1 MNVFDRWMERATRR
15 IAQRSSRRSFLAGL
29 GSLAVG
35 VAGIPL
41 LPVARA
47 LTGEGGGAFPQTTG
61 DPLDPGDPTQCDYWR
76 YCGFD
81 GFLCTCCG
89 GSVSQCP
96 PGTSVSNV
104 TWIGTCLNP
113 ADNKNYIISY
123 NDCCG
128 QGSCGLCL
136 CNTNQGETPVYRPQL
151 NNDIVWCFG
160 ATNMSYHCTIGAVL
174 GTA

>member
-1 MNVFDRWMERATRR
+1 MNFIDGWFEKSARGVARR
-15 IAQRSSRRSFLAGL
+15 VSRRSAMARLGQFL
-29 GSLAVG
+29 VG
-35 VAGIPL
+35 AALVPV
-41 LPVARA
+41 LPIDRSARA
-47 LTGEGGGAFPQTTG
+47 QSAA
-61 DPLDPGDPTQCDYWR
+61 DPGDPTQCDYWR

>member
-1 MNVFDRWMERATRR
+1 MMLFDSLFERSARGVARNV
-15 IAQRSSRRSFLAGL
+15 SRRS
-29 GSLAVG
+29 SLAQLGQFLVG
-35 VAGIPL
+35 AALVPV
-41 LPVARA
+41 LPIARVARA
-47 LTGEGGGAFPQTTG
+47 TE
-61 DPLDPGDPTQCDYWR
+61 DDPGDPTKCDYWR

-89 GSVSQCP
+89 GTVNQCP

-128 QGSCGLCL
+128 QGSCGQCL

-160 ATNMSYHCTIGAVL
+160 AENMSYHCTIGAVL
-174 GTA
+174 GAA

>member
-1 MNVFDRWMERATRR
+1 MGPIDRLMEKSARR
-15 IAQRSSRRSFLAGL
+15 MARRVSRRSALARFGQFL
-29 GSLAVG
+29 VG
-35 VAGIPL
+35 AALVPL
-41 LPVARA
+41 LPVDRSNRA
-47 LTGEGGGAFPQTTG
+47 LA
-61 DPLDPGDPTQCDYWR
+61 DSHDPGDPTQCDYWR

-81 GFLCTCCG
+81 GFLCSCCG
-89 GSVSQCP
+89 GGVSQCP
-96 PGTSVSNV
+96 PGTSVSAV

-113 ADNKNYIISY
+113 ADNKNYVISY

-128 QGSCGLCL
+128 QGSCGQCL

-160 ATNMSYHCTIGAVL
+160 AENMSYHCTIGAVL

>member
-1 MNVFDRWMERATRR
+1 MSLFDSLFERSARGVARR
-15 IAQRSSRRSFLAGL
+15 MSRRS
-29 GSLAVG
+29 SLAQLGQILVG
-35 VAGIPL
+35 AALVPV
-41 LPVARA
+41 LPVSRVAHA
-47 LTGEGGGAFPQTTG
+47 Q
-61 DPLDPGDPTQCDYWR
+61 DDPGDPTQCDYWR

-81 GFLCTCCG
+81 GFVCACCG
-89 GSVSQCP
+89 GTVSQCP

-128 QGSCGLCL
+128 RGSCGQCL

-160 ATNMSYHCTIGAVL
+160 APSMVYHCSSQVVIGKA
-174 GTA
+174 

>member
-1 MNVFDRWMERATRR
+1 MGPIDRFVEKSARGMARGV
-15 IAQRSSRRSFLAGL
+15 SRRSAFARFGQLL
-29 GSLAVG
+29 VG
-35 VAGIPL
+35 AALVPV
-41 LPVARA
+41 LPVDRSGRA
-47 LTGEGGGAFPQTTG
+47 LAAAH
-61 DPLDPGDPTQCDYWR
+61 DPGDPTQCDYWR

-81 GFLCTCCG
+81 GFVCACCG
-89 GSVSQCP
+89 GTVSQCP
-96 PGTSVSNV
+96 PGTSVSAV
-104 TWIGTCLNP
+104 TWVGTCLNP
-113 ADNKNYIISY
+113 ADGKNYIISY

-160 ATNMSYHCTIGAVL
+160 AENMSYHCTIGAVL

>member
-1 MNVFDRWMERATRR
+1 MRFIDTMFEKSARGVARR
-15 IAQRSSRRSFLAGL
+15 VSRRSAMARL
-29 GSLAVG
+29 GQLLVG
-35 VAGIPL
+35 AAL
-41 LPVARA
+41 LPALPINRVAHA
-47 LTGEGGGAFPQTTG
+47 QSAGEPG
-61 DPLDPGDPTQCDYWR
+61 DPLACDYWR

-81 GFLCTCCG
+81 GFLCGCCG
-89 GSVSQCP
+89 GGVSQCP

-128 QGSCGLCL
+128 TGSCGQCL

-160 ATNMSYHCTIGAVL
+160 ATNMSYHCTIAAVL
-174 GTA
+174 GAA

>member
-1 MNVFDRWMERATRR
+1 MMKFFDNLFETSARGVARR
-15 IAQRSSRRSFLAGL
+15 VSRRS
-29 GSLAVG
+29 SLAQLGQLLVG
-35 VAGIPL
+35 AALVPVLPLSRVAQ
-41 LPVARA
+41 A
-47 LTGEGGGAFPQTTG
+47 TEH
-61 DPLDPGDPTQCDYWR
+61 DPGDPTQCDYWR

-81 GFLCTCCG
+81 GFVCACCG
-89 GSVSQCP
+89 GTVSQCP

-113 ADNKNYIISY
+113 AENKNSY

-128 QGSCGLCL
+128 RGSCGQCL

-160 ATNMSYHCTIGAVL
+160 AENMSYHCTIGAVL
-174 GTA
+174 GAA

>member
-1 MNVFDRWMERATRR
+1 MKLFDSLFETSARGVARR
-15 IAQRSSRRSFLAGL
+15 VSRRS
-29 GSLAVG
+29 SLAQLGQLLVG
-35 VAGIPL
+35 AALVPV
-41 LPVARA
+41 LPIARGARA
-47 LTGEGGGAFPQTTG
+47 TQH
-61 DPLDPGDPTQCDYWR
+61 DPGDPTQCDYWR

-81 GFLCTCCG
+81 GFVCACCG
-89 GSVSQCP
+89 GTVSQCP

-113 ADNKNYIISY
+113 ADDKNYIISY

-128 QGSCGLCL
+128 RGSCGQCL

-160 ATNMSYHCTIGAVL
+160 AENMSYHCTIGAVL
-174 GTA
+174 GAA

>member
-1 MNVFDRWMERATRR
+1 MKLFDRLFEDSARGVARR
-15 IAQRSSRRSFLAGL
+15 ISRRS
-29 GSLAVG
+29 SLAQLGQLLVG
-35 VAGIPL
+35 AALVPV
-41 LPVARA
+41 LPVNRVAHA
-47 LTGEGGGAFPQTTG
+47 TSH
-61 DPLDPGDPTQCDYWR
+61 DPGDPTQCDYWR

-81 GFLCTCCG
+81 GFLCSCCG
-89 GSVSQCP
+89 GTVSQCP

-128 QGSCGLCL
+128 RGSCGQCL

-160 ATNMSYHCTIGAVL
+160 AENMSCHCTIGAVL
-174 GTA
+174 GAA